1 MALRT
6 AHWPARVITRIE
18 YNKDKLR
25 TLFGDNEANR
35 LIQNMED
42 ARDQATTNAKLIANS
57 KTAETLA
64 GQNALKVPKV
74 GGINPLAYVAPV
86 AAEMLGQ
93 GVGLPGVGG
102 ATSIALGLGA
112 RGAQKLGQMNAL
124 ARNTEFAKAAMATGQ
139 PRALLIN
146 KLMAHPKVARAAR
159 R

>member
-6 AHWPARVITRIE
+6 ARLAGETITRIE

-64 GQNALKVPKV
+64 GQKALAVPKV
-74 GGINPLAYVAPV
+74 GGGNPLTYFAPV
-86 AAEMLGQ
+86 AAEMLSEGY
-93 GVGLPGVGG
+93 GLPGVGFAATTALKG
-102 ATSIALGLGA
+102 AHMGV
-112 RGAQKLGQMNAL
+112 QKIGQMNAL
-124 ARNTEFAKAAMATGQ
+124 ARNTAFAKAAMATGGE
-139 PRALLIN
+139 PRTCSSTN
-146 KLMAHPKVARAAR
+146 
-159 R
+159 